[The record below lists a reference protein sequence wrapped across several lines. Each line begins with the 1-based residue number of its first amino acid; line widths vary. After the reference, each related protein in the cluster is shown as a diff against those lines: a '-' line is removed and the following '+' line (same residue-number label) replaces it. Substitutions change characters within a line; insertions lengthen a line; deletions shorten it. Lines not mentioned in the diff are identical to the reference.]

1 MVKGN
6 KEDSNKKSALLK
18 LLGKTIATQREKEK
32 LTQAQLAE
40 ISKLDT
46 TTIWRIENGHLNS
59 KIYNILQILIAL
71 RMESLDLTKFK
82 EILEKNGDD
91 IND

>member
-1 MVKGN
+1 MVKRN

-59 KIYNILQILIAL
+59 KIYNIFQILIAL